1 MNKKDDVDNNNNNIT
16 NDYLEK
22 LKQNSKIF
30 EEKMILLNKR
40 KLDKIR
46 NNSKQKNTKKIDT
59 PLKLFIRKEIQLDFK
74 NTKKFERKNFM
85 LSHEQQMTIINNYRN
100 NNNININNNNV
111 NIMSNQNKNKVLYI
125 ENNISFNYIQ
135 NNVNFFSE
143 EEQDVLFISKI
154 RNLQKDIKL
163 KTELIVELEN
173 KLKENDNKKLKM
185 KNIEMNEL
193 YKQLEII
200 SQENEEK
207 MKKIKNLEA
216 QNHNQRCII
225 DNLEAQIKN
234 IKNSSK
240 MKKEEINNLT
250 NIVEKYQ
257 TEEGLYEQKIN
268 LLEAAKKSTIED
280 YELLK
285 KNYNK
290 LKNEKEKTDKVI
302 NDQKIEIDNYRK
314 HINTLRRYICEDET
328 SKNNTNDNNKSINTN
343 YEDIINK
350 SNKRN
355 DNINKEKENIDN
367 DKYYNYL
374 SNGIN
379 KEKNIY
385 NLLNKDLNDNGNK
398 NNNQEIITS
407 YQSTKKRHKKTKS
420 DLMDKINIDDILQI
434 NQDDGSNKR
443 DTSKSKSKNKEKAS
457 TSIKKRIER
466 KIKNENNSGYK
477 NLYFKTYNNF
487 NKLKNVSSHSPKNE
501 TPKKEKIKINLNEM
515 GYFPCEKYLIGR
527 EEELNNLESKLDI
540 LYKEKNSLESEIIKL
555 PEHPKTLREIK
566 IKKALN
572 DQLEI
577 NEKNI
582 KNVRTKIRKT
592 KEV

>member
-40 KLDKIR
+40 KLDKSR

-59 PLKLFIRKEIQLDFK
+59 PLKLSIRKEIQIDFK
-74 NTKKFERKNFM
+74 NTKKNERKKFM
-85 LSHEQQMTIINNYRN
+85 LSHEHQMTIINNYRN
-100 NNNININNNNV
+100 NNNIINNNNV
-111 NIMSNQNKNKVLYI
+111 NIMNNQNKNKVLYI

-592 KEV
+592 KYQD

>member
-40 KLDKIR
+40 KLDKSR

-59 PLKLFIRKEIQLDFK
+59 PLKLSIRKEIQIDFK
-74 NTKKFERKNFM
+74 NTKKNERKKFM
-85 LSHEQQMTIINNYRN
+85 LSHEHQMTIINNYRN
-100 NNNININNNNV
+100 NNNNININKV
-111 NIMSNQNKNKVLYI
+111 NIIYNQNKNKVLYI

>member
-40 KLDKIR
+40 KLDKSR

-59 PLKLFIRKEIQLDFK
+59 PLKLSIRKEIQIDFK
-74 NTKKFERKNFM
+74 NTKKNERKKFM
-85 LSHEQQMTIINNYRN
+85 LSHEHQMTIINNYRN
-100 NNNININNNNV
+100 NNNIINNNNV
-111 NIMSNQNKNKVLYI
+111 NIMNNQNKNKVLYI